1 MTGTKSGNGS
11 NGGNGNARERRT
23 GVDRRISDS
32 PDYRG
37 PERRKASR
45 RKPDRL
51 PDKPIKR

>member
-1 MTGTKSGNGS
+1 MAEPKSGNGG
-11 NGGNGNARERRT
+11 NGGHEDTRERRT

-37 PERRKASR
+37 PERRKGSR
-45 RKPDRL
+45 RKLDRL